1 VLDEAAIAAKLA
13 DTAAV
18 SALLSTIFTDDE
30 PTESADWAEDRHTS
44 APHPYVS
51 SAIDPIPESVESAI
65 AGLDAAHSKL
75 LRQLAERLSW
85 SRSDFEQLAA
95 QLGLLPDAAMER
107 LNDVALDTADDFI
120 LDGDEQLTVNPHTL
134 QEMLV

>member
-30 PTESADWAEDRHTS
+30 SADWPEDRHTPPS
-44 APHPYVS
+44 AFVPTASETTPNS
-51 SAIDPIPESVESAI
+51 TESTV
-65 AGLDAAHSKL
+65 AGLDAPHSKL
-75 LRQLAERLSW
+75 LRQLAEQPSW
-85 SRSDFEQLAA
+85 SRSDFDQLAS
-95 QLGLLPDAAMER
+95 QFGLLPDAAMER